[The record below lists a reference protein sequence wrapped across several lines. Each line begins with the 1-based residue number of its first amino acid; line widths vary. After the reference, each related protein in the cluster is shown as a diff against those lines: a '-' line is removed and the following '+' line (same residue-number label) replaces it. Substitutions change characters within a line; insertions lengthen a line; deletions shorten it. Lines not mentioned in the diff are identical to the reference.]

1 MRKLLLVLVIPALA
15 LVGCEK
21 ESGSG
26 GGADDEGSAVAES
39 GQAKGKETAAAGDQ
53 RFAGFDP
60 AAEQKALQGTWKV
73 LDSAFAKEPAIWKIE
88 GTAVT
93 ISRGDETK
101 QGELEIGYPGEL
113 AFVEEAGGGKQ
124 RSYFAYARSGDE
136 VYIGL
141 GTAGI
146 KRGDTYMLADG
157 GVVVFDGEKCQ
168 FHRKKMFDGWEDPVA
183 VTCKLAAEGEEQVLH
198 YEVPHRFKKGEK
210 KAKKVDVIGDLLL
223 NEQMQGHKAE
233 RSK

>member
-1 MRKLLLVLVIPALA
+1 MRRLLLILVIPALA

-21 ESGSG
+21 KSGSG
-26 GGADDEGSAVAES
+26 GAAADDSSAADEGGPAE
-39 GQAKGKETAAAGDQ
+39 GKEAAGSGDQ

-60 AAEQKALQGTWKV
+60 AAEQKALQGSWKV
-73 LDSAFAKEPAIWKIE
+73 LDSAFAKEPAVWKIE
-88 GTAVT
+88 GAQVT
-93 ISRGDETK
+93 ITRGDETK
-101 QGELEIGYPGEL
+101 QGELEIAFPGEL

-124 RSYFAYARSGDE
+124 RSYFAYARSGDK

-157 GVVVFDGEKCQ
+157 GVVVFDGEKCH
-168 FHRKKMFDGWEDPVA
+168 FHKKKMFGGWEDPVA
-183 VTCKLAAEGEEQVLH
+183 VSCKLAGEGEQQVLH
-198 YEVPHRFKKGEK
+198 YEVPDRFKKGEMK
-210 KAKKVDVIGDLLL
+210 KKKVAVIGDLLL

-233 RSK
+233 KIK